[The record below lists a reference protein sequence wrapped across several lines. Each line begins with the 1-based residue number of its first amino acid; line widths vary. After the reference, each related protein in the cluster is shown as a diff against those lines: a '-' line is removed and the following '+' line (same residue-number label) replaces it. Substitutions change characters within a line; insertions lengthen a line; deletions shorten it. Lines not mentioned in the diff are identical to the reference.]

1 VAEFVYD
8 NSECLVDIISEIKHM
23 QDIEKI
29 LWSEE
34 IYKIPVSKENISNLL
49 KNIGLIMKYNQTII
63 SILLQKLYTSFIND
77 VTTLRQWAMI
87 IED

>member
-34 IYKIPVSKENISNLL
+34 IYKIPASKENISNLL
-49 KNIGLIMKYNQTII
+49 KNIRLIMKYSQTII
-63 SILLQKLYTSFIND
+63 SILLQKLYTSFIKY
-77 VTTLRQWAMI
+77 VTTLRQ
-87 IED
+87 

>member
-1 VAEFVYD
+1 MAAEFVYD

-49 KNIGLIMKYNQTII
+49 KNIGLIMKYTQTII
-63 SILLQKLYTSFIND
+63 SILLQKLYTSFIKY
-77 VTTLRQWAMI
+77 VTTLRQ
-87 IED
+87 

>member
-8 NSECLVDIISEIKHM
+8 NSKCLVDIISEIKHM

-49 KNIGLIMKYNQTII
+49 KNIGLIMKYTQTII
-63 SILLQKLYTSFIND
+63 SILLQKLYTSFIKY
-77 VTTLRQWAMI
+77 VTTLRQ
-87 IED
+87 

>member
-49 KNIGLIMKYNQTII
+49 KNIGLIMKYSQTII

>member
-49 KNIGLIMKYNQTII
+49 KNIGLIMKYSQTII
-63 SILLQKLYTSFIND
+63 SILLQKLYTS
-77 VTTLRQWAMI
+77 L
-87 IED
+87 